1 MDGLMKQFNRIQMNN
16 QFILHADNQRQYYD
30 DEFYIKPDIDYQ
42 DKNDLY
48 ETSYVCLLVPRF
60 EEHLIIGD
68 LSDQLHIWMK
78 DICISFGWRLK
89 YLDDNPDYLHWIM
102 SVSISSFPAQFM
114 KMVRRETSKKIFAD
128 FPRYKQKNMSN
139 EFWAPWYFV
148 GVGEVPYSLSN
159 IQLFIKQI
167 RIEQGLI

>member
-1 MDGLMKQFNRIQMNN
+1 MNLFNRIQKIN
-16 QFILHADNQRQYYD
+16 QFILHADNQYQYYD
-30 DEFYIKPDIDYQ
+30 EEFNNKPDIDYQ
-42 DKNDLY
+42 EKIDLY

-68 LSDQLHIWMK
+68 LSDQLNIWMK

-89 YLDDNPDYLHWIM
+89 FLDGSPDYLHWIM

-114 KMVRRETSKKIFAD
+114 KIVRRETSKKIFAD

-148 GVGEVPYSLSN
+148 GIGEVPYSQSN
-159 IQLFIKQI
+159 IQLFINQI